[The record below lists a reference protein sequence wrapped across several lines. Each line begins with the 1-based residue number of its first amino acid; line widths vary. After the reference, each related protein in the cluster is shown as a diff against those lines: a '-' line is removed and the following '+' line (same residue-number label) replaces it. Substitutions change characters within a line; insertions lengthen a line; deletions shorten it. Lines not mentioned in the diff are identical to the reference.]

1 MYDCIAIT
9 DGEGLVAAITI
20 RNLDDDV
27 KTSLRV
33 QAARHGRSM
42 EDEARRILRDALIP
56 QQPTGGLGTRIHH
69 RFASLGGVDLDL
81 PARDEPT
88 RAATF
93 EP

>member
-1 MYDCIAIT
+1 M
-9 DGEGLVAAITI
+9 AAITI

-42 EDEARRILRDALIP
+42 EDEARHILRDALVP
-56 QQPTGGLGTRIHH
+56 QPTSGLGTRIHQ
-69 RFASLGGVDLDL
+69 RFARHGGIDLDL
-81 PARDEPT
+81 PARDQPI
-88 RAATF
+88 RGATF